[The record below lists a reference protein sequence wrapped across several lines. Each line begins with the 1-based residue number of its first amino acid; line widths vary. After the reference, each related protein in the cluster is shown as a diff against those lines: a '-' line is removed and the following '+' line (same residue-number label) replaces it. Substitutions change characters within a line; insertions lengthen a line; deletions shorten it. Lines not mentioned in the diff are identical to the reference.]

1 MGGIF
6 SALGLKAKIAV
17 LIFIAAIVGGLIFW
31 VNWSAGKIAEVT
43 QLNETITQHKK
54 TIEDLRKEIKDYTT
68 RKEELDAGFKEIE
81 DSQIDLLCAARG
93 NSTITI
99 PVKVPTIVEV
109 VKYVDRNTG
118 CPTTDK
124 EQAEPYDPNV
134 SVLRPTNEAI
144 SLQTLNN
151 SWKAYCL
158 ATNNEDKS
166 CEPFR

>member
-6 SALGLKAKIAV
+6 SALGLKAKIAMLVV
-17 LIFIAAIVGGLIFW
+17 LAAVVSGLIYW
-31 VNWSAGKIAEVT
+31 VNWSGDKIAEVT
-43 QLNETITQHKK
+43 KLNGTIEQHEK
-54 TIEDLRKEIKDYTT
+54 TIAELRKEIKDYTE
-68 RKEELDAGFKEIE
+68 RKDQMDTGFKEIE

-93 NSTITI
+93 NGDLVI
-99 PVKVPTIVEV
+99 PDKVPTIVEV
-109 VKYVDRNTG
+109 VKYVDRTTG

-124 EQAEPYDPNV
+124 DKAEPYNPNV

-158 ATNNEDKS
+158 ATNNEDKA

>member
-6 SALGLKAKIAV
+6 SALGFKAKIVV
-17 LIFIAAIVGGLIFW
+17 LIFIAAIIGALVFW
-31 VNWSAGKIAEVT
+31 VNWSAGKIEEVT
-43 QLNETITQHKK
+43 QLNDTIVKHEK
-54 TIEDLRKEIKDYTT
+54 TIADLRKEIEDYTT
-68 RKEELDAGFKEIE
+68 RKDEMDTGFKDIE
-81 DSQIDLLCAARG
+81 DSQIDLLCASRAG
-93 NSTITI
+93 ADIMV

-109 VKYVDRNTG
+109 VKYVDRTTG

-124 EQAEPYDPNV
+124 DKAEPYNPNV